1 MLSCIFRFICISS
14 HPWILI
20 TSGSCVLAC
29 AFASSHPQT
38 FGSFVLV
45 DICTSLHPHILRL
58 VCACWHPC
66 ILTSLYP
73 EVHVCLLA
81 SLHHILIYS
90 ASYVFGCILTY
101 SHPYVILPDFYVF
114 FFVSSHPPILILRFM
129 SACWYPFI
137 LISSVSC
144 VFPFYPLTLSSSYA
158 QIRVCLFVSLLPHIL
173 RPFGSFDPLCWLI
186 SSHIIMALYPNILTS
201 SHSQYCVY
209 GCWHSRISHLRTLR
223 LIYFSV
229 FTCIFAP
236 SIGV

>member
-58 VCACWHPC
+58 MCACWHPC

-81 SLHHILIYS
+81 SLHPHILIYS

-114 FFVSSHPPILILRFM
+114 FLYPRIPQSSSSGSWVLVGILSSSYPQFHVCFLFILSFSHPHMLRFVCACLYPCFLIYSGPSAHLILY
-129 SACWYPFI
+129 ADWYRRISSWPCI
-137 LISSVSC
+137 LISSHPRILSIVYM
-144 VFPFYPLTLSSSYA
+144 VVDTLASHT
-158 QIRVCLFVSLLPHIL
+158 FV
-173 RPFGSFDPLCWLI
+173 
-186 SSHIIMALYPNILTS
+186 
-201 SHSQYCVY
+201 
-209 GCWHSRISHLRTLR
+209 
-223 LIYFSV
+223 
-229 FTCIFAP
+229 P
-236 SIGV
+236 SG

>member
-45 DICTSLHPHILRL
+45 DICTSLHPHILISWGSCL
-58 VCACWHPC
+58 LACVLTSSYTHILSFLCIWLYPN
-66 ILTSLYP
+66 ILTSL
-73 EVHVCLLA
+73 C
-81 SLHHILIYS
+81 HITRFLC
-90 ASYVFGCILTY
+90 V
-101 SHPYVILPDFYVF
+101 

-129 SACWYPFI
+129 SARWYPFI

-144 VFPFYPLTLSSSYA
+144 MFPFYPLILSSSYA

>member
-58 VCACWHPC
+58 MCACWHPC

-81 SLHHILIYS
+81 SLHPHILIYS

-114 FFVSSHPPILILRFM
+114 FCILASPNPHPQVHECSLVSFH
-129 SACWYPFI
+129 
-137 LISSVSC
+137 
-144 VFPFYPLTLSSSYA
+144 
-158 QIRVCLFVSLLPHIL
+158 PHIL
-173 RPFGSFDPLCWLI
+173 SFMYVSFL
-186 SSHIIMALYPNILTS
+186 S
-201 SHSQYCVY
+201 SHSLILICSDSCVLVCILASSY
-209 GCWHSRISHLRTLR
+209 TQALR
-223 LIYFSV
+223 LI
-229 FTCIFAP
+229 
-236 SIGV
+236 

>member
-1 MLSCIFRFICISS
+1 MLSCIFRFMCISS

-20 TSGSCVLAC
+20 TSGLCVLAC

-38 FGSFVLV
+38 FGSFVLA

-58 VCACWHPC
+58 MCACWHPC
-66 ILTSLYP
+66 ILISWGSCVLTCVLTSYTHILSFLCIWLYP
-73 EVHVCLLA
+73 NILL
-81 SLHHILIYS
+81 SLCHITRFLC
-90 ASYVFGCILTY
+90 V
-101 SHPYVILPDFYVF
+101 

-144 VFPFYPLTLSSSYA
+144 VFTFYPLTLSSSYA

-173 RPFGSFDPLCWLI
+173 RPFGLFDPLCWLI
-186 SSHIIMALYPNILTS
+186 SSHPHIIMALYPNILTS

-209 GCWHSRISHLRTLR
+209 GCWHCRISHLRTLR